1 MRSPWFAAKS
11 RDAVGGEC
19 LGQDLD
25 RVDDLFALP
34 DRPHRFAR

>member
-25 RVDDLFALP
+25 RVDALSY
-34 DRPHRFAR
+34 RPRRFAQ